1 MFKSSTVHVFSE
13 NFMSFLKNLQ
23 RSGDKK
29 CQNMVKNWL
38 KLALLDCFASWETIK
53 TFSNNILV
61 QTTEKYA
68 INSVWL
74 KFHLCEPNIFH
85 VISINLLTAGIRYV
99 LTDKFWEQ
107 DVVQKQLLADVLY
120 NGCSEKF
127 GMFQERIG
135 GG

>member
-1 MFKSSTVHVFSE
+1 MFKDSTVHVFSE
-13 NFMSFLKNLQ
+13 NFK
-23 RSGDKK
+23 SGDKK

-38 KLALLDCFASWETIK
+38 KLALLDYFASWETLK

-107 DVVQKQLLADVLY
+107 DVVQKQDVL
-120 NGCSEKF
+120 
-127 GMFQERIG
+127 
-135 GG
+135 